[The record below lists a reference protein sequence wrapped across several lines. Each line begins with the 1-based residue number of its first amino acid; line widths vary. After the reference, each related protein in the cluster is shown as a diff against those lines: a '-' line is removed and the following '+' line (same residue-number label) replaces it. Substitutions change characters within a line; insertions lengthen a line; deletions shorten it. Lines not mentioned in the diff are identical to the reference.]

1 MESRPTKRPAA
12 LLVRLYEHAETL
24 HEVGKGDHV
33 LTQAEA
39 SDLALDLVEAIKA
52 FRRDYEKVLELK
64 AKAEI
69 SLQDAA
75 ELQMNAKLHLE
86 KAREKLNAIAG

>member
-1 MESRPTKRPAA
+1 MESKKPAS

-24 HEVGKGDHV
+24 NKVGAGD
-33 LTQAEA
+33 LTLSKEEA
-39 SDLALDLVEAIKA
+39 TDLALDLVEAIKA
-52 FRRDYEKVLELK
+52 YRHDYEKVLELK